1 MRQNIHPATSAAIT
15 ATGTATPMAIFA
27 PVLRPCLEDV
37 FVAVEDAGLLAVEL
51 DKVEGEGADVEDAAE
66 LVVEGIGDVMLK

>member
-1 MRQNIHPATSAAIT
+1 
-15 ATGTATPMAIFA
+15 MAIFA

-37 FVAVEDAGLLAVEL
+37 FVAVEDARLLAVEL